1 MFTCPTMACE
11 FPARSRLL
19 MHLAFSSMN
28 TPADPH
34 PAELARA
41 LEDRGFES
49 LWYGEHSHIPCS
61 RRTPYPPG
69 GEMPDPYLNMMDPY
83 LSLMTAAN
91 ATTSLRLGTGI
102 ALLME
107 RDIFSQAKTIA
118 TLDRLSGGRLMIGTG
133 VGWNQEEFENINPH
147 PFDKRYAV
155 LRETVEATRILWT
168 EDEAG
173 YKGDYISFEPVW
185 ANPKPLQ
192 AGGPKIFLGAMGP
205 LGRTHAAR
213 WADGWYPVDVA
224 MGDIEASVAGFR
236 EEVRTA
242 GRDPAD
248 VEINIQIMDTS
259 NLDSLK
265 TYRDL
270 GVQRATIGVSM
281 DLWDKPEAVMPM
293 IDRYAEVIPDIED

>member
-1 MFTCPTMACE
+1 MQGFSVPDAE
-11 FPARSRLL
+11 NLS

-28 TPADPH
+28 TPNDPH

-61 RRTPYPPG
+61 RATPYPPG
-69 GEMPDPYLNMMDPY
+69 GEMPGPYKQMMDPY

-91 ATTSLRLGTGI
+91 ATSSLRLGTGI

-118 TLDRLSGGRLMIGTG
+118 TLDHLSGGRVMIGTG
-133 VGWNQEEFENINPH
+133 VGWNREEYENVNPH
-147 PFDKRYAV
+147 PFNKRYAV
-155 LRETVEATRILWT
+155 LRETVEATRVLWS
-168 EDEAG
+168 EAEAG
-173 YKGDYISFEPVW
+173 YQGQYIRFDPVW
-185 ANPKPLQ
+185 ADPKPLQ
-192 AGGPKIFLGAMGP
+192 QGGPKVFLGAMGP
-205 LGRTHAAR
+205 LGRKHAAS

-224 MGDIEASVAGFR
+224 MGDVADTVAAFR
-236 EEVRTA
+236 EEVKTA
-242 GRDPAD
+242 GRNPDD

-259 NLDSLK
+259 NLDKLK
-265 TYRDL
+265 EYRDM
-270 GVQRATIGVSM
+270 GIGRATIGVSM

-293 IDRYAEVIPDIED
+293 IDEYAKVIPELKG